1 MVTRTASPH
10 RVLVLADQPLVVD
23 LISLTLNHGTFVTR
37 DVPTLDDAKTVV
49 AEWQPHVAV
58 IDMDLGG
65 PRSLRPLNAPG
76 DATAAVPILALTR
89 RGDLKRKLDAF
100 DQGVDDV
107 LTVPF
112 SPEELLA
119 RVVVITRRTYGAGS
133 GDLSVLQ
140 FGEIQFDI
148 VNRQVIAGGHALHL
162 TALDQS
168 LLYLLAANAGR
179 VVSRDE
185 ILDAVWG
192 PDFIAESNIV
202 DRHIRSLRAKLQNDF
217 RRPRYIATVPGR
229 GYRFIATA
237 QATATVGR
245 DRPTP
250 RQPGEGAPNPRQ
262 S

>member
-1 MVTRTASPH
+1 MVTRNASPH

-65 PRSLRPLNAPG
+65 PKSLRPLNAPAG
-76 DATAAVPILALTR
+76 AGAVPILALTR
-89 RGDLKRKLDAF
+89 RGDLKRKLEAF

-119 RVVVITRRTYGAGS
+119 RVVVITRRTYGPAS

-140 FGEIQFDI
+140 LGEIQFDI
-148 VNRQVIAGGHALHL
+148 VNRQVIAGGEALHL

-202 DRHIRSLRAKLQNDF
+202 DRHIRSLRAKLQNGW
-217 RRPRYIATVPGR
+217 RTPRYIATVPGH
-229 GYRFIATA
+229 GYRFIATS
-237 QATATVGR
+237 QATATTGQAR
-245 DRPTP
+245 RRA
-250 RQPGEGAPNPRQ
+250 RQPGEGVPSPRQ

>member
-1 MVTRTASPH
+1 MVTRKASPH
-10 RVLVLADQPLVVD
+10 RVLVLADQPLVVEV
-23 LISLTLNHGTFVTR
+23 IGLTLNHGAFVTR
-37 DVPTLDDAKTVV
+37 DVPTLDEAKAVV

-65 PRSLRPLNAPG
+65 PASLRPLKAPSG
-76 DATAAVPILALTR
+76 AAGAVPILALTR
-89 RGDLKRKLDAF
+89 RGDLKRKLAAF

-119 RVVVITRRTYGAGS
+119 RVVVITRRTYGTGS
-133 GDLSVLQ
+133 GLLSALRL
-140 FGEIQFDI
+140 GEIEIDI
-148 VNRQVIAGGHALHL
+148 VNRQVIAGGSTLHL
-162 TALDQS
+162 TALDMS

-217 RRPRYIATVPGR
+217 RKPRYIATVPGR

-237 QATATVGR
+237 QATAGISRAGR
-245 DRPTP
+245 AGRGDAGSGGR
-250 RQPGEGAPNPRQ
+250 RLPG
-262 S
+262 

>member
-1 MVTRTASPH
+1 MVTTAASPQ
-10 RVLVLADQPLVVD
+10 RVLILADQPLIVD
-23 LISLTLNHGTFVTR
+23 LISLTLNHGAFVTR
-37 DVPTLDDAKTVV
+37 DFSTLDEARAAV

-65 PRSLRPLNAPG
+65 PASLRPLRPPA
-76 DATAAVPILALTR
+76 DAAHAVPILALTR
-89 RGDLKRKLDAF
+89 RGDLKRKLEAF
-100 DQGVDDV
+100 DEGVDDV

-119 RVVVITRRTYGAGS
+119 RVVVITRRTYGVAG
-133 GDLSVLQ
+133 GLVSVLRL
-140 FGEIQFDI
+140 GEIEIDI
-148 VNRQVIAGGHALHL
+148 VNRQVTAGGSVLHL

-179 VVSRDE
+179 VISREE

-202 DRHIRSLRAKLQNDF
+202 DRHIRSLRAKLQNDY
-217 RRPRYIATVPGR
+217 RKPRYIETVPGR
-229 GYRFIATA
+229 GYRFIPTAEATPA
-237 QATATVGR
+237 TGLPDRREGEQA
-245 DRPTP
+245 D
-250 RQPGEGAPNPRQ
+250 